1 MTMKCPSCN
10 TELSDGA
17 LFCPKCGV
25 SVREPEPHHTTDY
38 NDNVRV
44 VYTPEPQQSSSN
56 GALYGIVGFLV
67 AAVIG
72 LGIWMFVR
80 STGDDQQPPQAQV
93 AQTTQ
98 QTATTSSQ
106 AQQKTAQP
114 VAAPAPAPQRTY
126 TIQGQHRM
134 RGSIS
139 QYPITMEIYVSG
151 TQVSGTYYYH
161 SQGSSN
167 RMTVDGYINGTYM
180 VLEEYAPSGL
190 NTGYFHGDFNGYSYS
205 GQFTNYQKQSNL
217 SFRLTEI

>member
-1 MTMKCPSCN
+1 MKCPKCN
-10 TELSDGA
+10 SELSDQA
-17 LFCPKCGV
+17 LFCPKCCV
-25 SVREPEPHHTTDY
+25 KIDNTPPQSPNY
-38 NDNVRV
+38 NDNERFA
-44 VYTPEPQQSSSN
+44 YAPQSQRSSSN
-56 GALYGIVGFLV
+56 GVLYGVLGFLV

-72 LGIWMFVR
+72 LGIWLFVK
-80 STGDDQQPPQAQV
+80 STSDKEQGQPVQV
-93 AQTTQ
+93 AQSTAQTSTSQTPATQ
-98 QTATTSSQ
+98 QPAAQ
-106 AQQKTAQP
+106 AQP
-114 VAAPAPAPQRTY
+114 APAPAPRRTY

-151 TQVSGTYYYH
+151 TQASGTYYYH

-167 RMTVDGYINGTYM
+167 RMTVDGYINGSYM

-205 GQFTNYQKQSNL
+205 GQFTNYSKQSNL

>member
-1 MTMKCPSCN
+1 MKCPSCN
-10 TELSDGA
+10 TQLSDHA
-17 LFCPKCGV
+17 AFCPHCGANV
-25 SVREPEPHHTTDY
+25 SAMTPQQMDY
-38 NDNVRV
+38 NDRTA
-44 VYTPEPQQSSSN
+44 YPQQHSQRSNSN
-56 GALYGIVGFLV
+56 GVLYGILGFLV

-72 LGIWMFVR
+72 LGIWILVKTT
-80 STGDDQQPPQAQV
+80 TGKEQPQQAQV
-93 AQTTQ
+93 ARTTTAQQ
-98 QTATTSSQ
+98 QTATQ
-106 AQQKTAQP
+106 PAQKQQTTVQT
-114 VAAPAPAPQRTY
+114 APAPQRTY
-126 TIQGQHRM
+126 SIQGQHRM

-205 GQFTNYQKQSNL
+205 GQFTNYEKQSNL
-217 SFRLTEI
+217 SFRITEI